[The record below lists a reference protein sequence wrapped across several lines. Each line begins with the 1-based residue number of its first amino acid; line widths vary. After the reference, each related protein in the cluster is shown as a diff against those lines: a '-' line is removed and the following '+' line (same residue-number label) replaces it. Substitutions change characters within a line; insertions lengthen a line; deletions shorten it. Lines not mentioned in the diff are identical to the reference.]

1 MRLRTSYYIER
12 PGPDVTPFR
21 KVVAEF
27 DDLAR
32 GRDVAKAYA
41 ASEYYG
47 VVWFVIEAEDDDKIY
62 EVWGRTVKGWEINK
76 G

>member
-12 PGPDVTPFR
+12 PGPDVPAFR
-21 KVVAEF
+21 RVVAEF

-32 GRDVAKAYA
+32 GRDTAKAYA
-41 ASEYYG
+41 ASEYFG
-47 VVWFVIEAEDDDKIY
+47 VVWFVIEAEDDDKVY
-62 EVWGRTVKGWEINK
+62 EVWGRTMKGWEIHE